1 MMRTVLALV
10 RKEFAQV
17 RRDRSM
23 LRVVFIMPM
32 LQMVILGYV
41 VSTDV
46 KLIRTA
52 VHDFDRSE
60 ISREYVRALTAG
72 DYFLARPDDVPLSR
86 AELGFEA
93 NTYDAVL
100 VIPEDFSERLGGNR
114 EAEVGL
120 LLDGANANS
129 AVIALGYASSI
140 TQRFNEQHSGFDPP
154 IALRQRR
161 LHNPEGESVYFTV
174 PGVVATLLTMITTLL
189 TAMAIVREREMGT
202 LEQLMV
208 TPMPTS
214 ALIIGKT
221 LPFAIIG
228 FVEMSIAL
236 AIGVAWFRIPFLG
249 SWALLYGLSLI
260 YLFTTLGTGMLISTV
275 TRTQQQAM
283 FFSWFF
289 SMFAI
294 LTSGFFTPI
303 GNMPRAVQV
312 LTYANPM
319 RYYLKIVRG
328 IIMKGASLDVLYPEV
343 LSMVVFGMVVFGFS
357 WVRLSKRVK

>member
-23 LRVVFIMPM
+23 IRIIFIMPIV
-32 LQMVILGYV
+32 QMVILGYV

-52 VHDFDRSE
+52 VHDYDRSE
-60 ISREYVRALTAG
+60 VSREYVRALTAG
-72 DYFLARPDDVPLSR
+72 DYFVTSPASVPLGR

-93 NTYDAVL
+93 NLYDAVL
-100 VIPEDFSERLGGNR
+100 VIPEDFSERLGLGR

-129 AVIALGYASSI
+129 AAIALGYSGTI
-140 TQRFNEQHSGFDPP
+140 TQRFNEARAGYDPP
-154 IALRQRR
+154 LALRQRR
-161 LHNPEGESVYFTV
+161 LHNPEGESVYFTI

-189 TAMAIVREREMGT
+189 TSMAIVREREMGT

-208 TPMPTS
+208 TPMSTS
-214 ALIIGKT
+214 ALILGKT
-221 LPFAIIG
+221 IPFAIIG
-228 FVEMSIAL
+228 IAEMSIAL
-236 AIGVAWFRIPFLG
+236 AIGITWFRIPFLG
-249 SWALLYGLSLI
+249 SWALLYGLSFIFL
-260 YLFTTLGTGMLISTV
+260 LATLGMGMLISTL

-303 GNMPRAVQV
+303 ANMPAAVR
-312 LTYANPM
+312 LITYANPM
-319 RYYLKIVRG
+319 RYYLKIARG
-328 IIMKGASLDVLYPEV
+328 IIMKGASLDVLYPEAV
-343 LSMVVFGMVVFGFS
+343 SMVVFGAVVFGFS